1 MRLLRPLSV
10 ASGLAS
16 AALLAPAMLPTAGSA
31 WGQDKPVHLKIAH
44 WVPPAH
50 SIHKAMDEWGKSIQQ
65 ATNGTVSYTVFP
77 SQQLG
82 KAFDHYD
89 MVRDGIA
96 DVVFINPGYQ
106 PGRFPVIDAVNLPFM
121 MSKGGAG
128 SQAADAWYRKY
139 AGTEMK
145 DVKFCFAF
153 VHDYGSFHSR
163 TKKIVVPGDLKGM
176 KIRPAHSTIAALVT
190 QLGGTNVQGAA
201 PEIRDILE
209 KGVADAATNPWG
221 SNFLF
226 GIDKVTKYHMNAPLY
241 VTVFAWLVNKNT
253 YQNMS
258 HAQQKALDDHCTT
271 DWALRAAGPWSEYER
286 AGVAKLEAD
295 KNHEVY
301 TLTEE
306 QLGEWRKAAEPVVK
320 IWAESARKTGIDP
333 DAALADLKA
342 SVAKY
347 KALE

>member
-1 MRLLRPLSV
+1 MRLLRSL
-10 ASGLAS
+10 S
-16 AALLAPAMLPTAGSA
+16 AALLAAAALAPAIGPA
-31 WGQDKPVHLKIAH
+31 WAQDKAVELKIAH
-44 WVPPAH
+44 WVPPSH
-50 SIHKAMDEWGKSIQQ
+50 SIHKAMEEWGKSLQ
-65 ATNGTVSYTVFP
+65 AATKGTVTFKVFP

-106 PGRFPVIDAVNLPFM
+106 PGRFPIIDAVNLPFM
-121 MSKGGAG
+121 MSKGGEG

-139 AGTEMK
+139 AANEMK
-145 DVKFCFAF
+145 DVKYCFAF

-176 KIRPAHSTIAALVT
+176 KIRPAHGTIAALVT
-190 QLGGTNVQGAA
+190 GLGGTNVQGSA

-253 YQNMS
+253 YQSMS
-258 HAQQKALDDHCTT
+258 PTQQKALDDHCST
-271 DWALRAAGPWSEYER
+271 DWALRAAGPWAEYER
-286 AGVAKLEAD
+286 TGVTKLAAAEG
-295 KNHEVY
+295 HEVY
-301 TLTEE
+301 KLTEE
-306 QLGEWRKAAEPVVK
+306 QLGEWRKASEPVVR
-320 IWAESARKTGIDP
+320 IWSDSARKAGIDP
-333 DAALADLKA
+333 DAALAELRA

>member
-1 MRLLRPLSV
+1 MRFLRSLAAALALSP
-10 ASGLAS
+10 
-16 AALLAPAMLPTAGSA
+16 AALLATAPADA
-31 WGQDKPVHLKIAH
+31 QDKAVHLKIAH

-50 SIHKAMDEWGKSIQQ
+50 LIHKAMEEWGASLQK
-65 ATNGTVSYTVFP
+65 ATNGTVTYTVFP

-96 DVVFINPGYQ
+96 DVVFISPGYQ
-106 PGRFPVIDAVNLPFM
+106 PGRFPIIDAINLPFT

-139 AGTEMK
+139 AANEMK
-145 DVKFCFAF
+145 DVHYCFAF
-153 VHDYGSFHSR
+153 IHDYGSFHSR
-163 TKKIVVPGDLKGM
+163 SKKIVVPGDLKGM

-226 GIDKVTKYHMNAPLY
+226 GIDKVTKYHMDAPLY
-241 VTVFAWLVNKNT
+241 VTAFAWLVNKNT
-253 YQNMS
+253 YQS
-258 HAQQKALDDHCTT
+258 LSPAQKKAMDEHCNT
-271 DWALRAAGPWSEYER
+271 DWSLRAAGPWGDYER
-286 AGVAKLEAD
+286 AGVAKMAAD
-295 KNHEVY
+295 KDHEVY
-301 TLTEE
+301 KLNDA
-306 QLGEWRKAAEPVVK
+306 QLGEWRKASEGVVK
-320 IWAESARKTGIDP
+320 VWADSVRKVGVDP
-333 DAALADLKA
+333 DAALAELKA

-347 KALE
+347 NALE

>member
-1 MRLLRPLSV
+1 MRLLRSLS
-10 ASGLAS
+10 
-16 AALLAPAMLPTAGSA
+16 ALLALAPAAALAPSA
-31 WGQDKPVHLKIAH
+31 QSQDKPIKLKIAH
-44 WVPPAH
+44 WVPPSH
-50 SIHKAMDEWGKSIQQ
+50 EVHKAMEAWGKSLEQ
-65 ATNGTVSYTVFP
+65 ATNGTITFTVFP

-106 PGRFPVIDAVNLPFM
+106 PGRFPIIDAVNLPFM
-121 MSKGGAG
+121 ISKGGEG

-139 AGTEMK
+139 APTEMK
-145 DVKFCFAF
+145 DVHYCFSF

-163 TKKIVVPGDLKGM
+163 SKKVVVPGDVRGLKV
-176 KIRPAHSTIAALVT
+176 RPAHAMVATLVT

-241 VTVFAWLVNKNT
+241 VTVFAWLVNKNV
-253 YQNMS
+253 YQSMS
-258 HAQQKALDDHCTT
+258 PTQQKALDGHCTT
-271 DWALRAAGPWSEYER
+271 EWALRAAGPWAEFER
-286 AGVAKLEAD
+286 AGIAKLAAD

-301 TLTEE
+301 SLTEE
-306 QLGEWRKAAEPVVK
+306 QLGEWRKAAQPVVK
-320 IWAESARKTGIDP
+320 VWADSARKAGIDP
-333 DAALADLKA
+333 DAALAELRA

-347 KALE
+347 KALD

>member
-1 MRLLRPLSV
+1 MRLLRLLS
-10 ASGLAS
+10 AALGLSS
-16 AALLAPAMLPTAGSA
+16 AALLAPVVGPA
-31 WGQDKPVHLKIAH
+31 WAQDKPVHLKIAH

-50 SIHKAMDEWGKSIQQ
+50 AIHKAMDEWGKSIQQ
-65 ATNGTVSYTVFP
+65 ASNGTVTYTLFP

-106 PGRFPVIDAVNLPFM
+106 PGRFPIIDAVNLPFM
-121 MSKGGAG
+121 MSKGGQG

-139 AGTEMK
+139 AASEMK
-145 DVKFCFAF
+145 DVKYCFAF

-176 KIRPAHSTIAALVT
+176 KIRPAHATIAALVT
-190 QLGGTNVQGAA
+190 QNGGTNVQGSA

-253 YQNMS
+253 HQNMS
-258 HAQQKALDDHCTT
+258 PGQQKALDDHCST
-271 DWALRAAGPWSEYER
+271 DWALRAAGPWGEYER

-295 KNHEVY
+295 KSREVY
-301 TLTEE
+301 KLTEG

-320 IWAESARKTGIDP
+320 IWAESARKAGIDP
-333 DAALADLKA
+333 DAALAELKA

>member
-1 MRLLRPLSV
+1 MRSLRSLS
-10 ASGLAS
+10 
-16 AALLAPAMLPTAGSA
+16 ALLALMPAAVLAPALVPA
-31 WGQDKPVHLKIAH
+31 WAQDKAVHLKIAH

-50 SIHKAMDEWGKSIQQ
+50 AIHKAMDEWGASLQK
-65 ATNGTVSYTVFP
+65 ATNGTVTYTVFP

-121 MSKGGAG
+121 MSRGGAG

-139 AGTEMK
+139 AAAEMK

-153 VHDYGSFHSR
+153 IHDYGSFHSR
-163 TKKIVVPGDLKGM
+163 TKKILVPGDLKGM
-176 KIRPAHSTIAALVT
+176 KIRPAHATIAALVT
-190 QLGGTNVQGAA
+190 QNGGTNVQGAA

-253 YQNMS
+253 YQGMS
-258 HAQQKALDDHCTT
+258 AAQQKALDDHCTT
-271 DWALRAAGPWSEYER
+271 DWALRAAGPWADYER
-286 AGVAKLEAD
+286 GGVAKLEAD

-301 TLTEE
+301 KLTEE

-320 IWAESARKTGIDP
+320 VWADSARKVGVDP
-333 DAALADLKA
+333 DAALAELRA
-342 SVAKY
+342 TVAKY
-347 KALE
+347 NALE